1 MSALKEVLEKIKSCA
16 NQCQRDASTIQLVV
30 ASKYF
35 TVEQILDLY
44 KHGQRDFGENKVQD
58 ALHKMEK
65 LPKDIRWHFIG
76 HLQKNKVNKI
86 VDSFEL
92 IHSIDSLELA
102 EKIDQKSQKKQK
114 ILLQVN
120 TSGEESK
127 TGFDIHLFYEELKKI
142 QQLGQLEVVGLMTM
156 APETDNK
163 VLIQET
169 FSKLRQIR
177 EKLNKPDWLLSM
189 GMSQD
194 YPIAIAQG
202 ANLIRLGRILL

>member
-1 MSALKEVLEKIKSCA
+1 MSALKEVLEKIKHCA
-16 NQCQRDASTIQLVV
+16 HQCKRDSSTILLVV

-35 TVEQILDLY
+35 TVEQIFNLY
-44 KHGQRDFGENKVQD
+44 EQGQRDFGENKVQD
-58 ALHKMEK
+58 ALQKMEK

-86 VDSFEL
+86 IDCFEL
-92 IHSIDSLELA
+92 IHSIDSFELA
-102 EKIDQKSQKKQK
+102 EKIAQKSSSKQK

-127 TGFDIHLFYEELKKI
+127 TGFDPHLFYKEFEQI
-142 QQLGQLEVVGLMTM
+142 QKLSSIEVVGLMTM
-156 APETDNK
+156 APDSDDET
-163 VLIQET
+163 LIRET

-177 EKLNKPDWLLSM
+177 EKLNQPHWLLSM

-194 YPIAIAQG
+194 YPIAILEG
-202 ANLIRLGRILL
+202 ANLLRLGRILL